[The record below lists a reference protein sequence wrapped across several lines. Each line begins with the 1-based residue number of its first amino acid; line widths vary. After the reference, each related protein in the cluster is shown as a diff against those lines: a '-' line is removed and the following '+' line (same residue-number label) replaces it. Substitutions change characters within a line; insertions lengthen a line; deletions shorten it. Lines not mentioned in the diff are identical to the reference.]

1 LAPDFVSPG
10 GWQAPPMAAR
20 HSHLVNREQRAR
32 VADLVRV
39 IAAAAAVAPGQRS
52 VVGARHL
59 PSRDLA
65 FLQVTKI
72 NLSSFRL
79 IFL

>member
-39 IAAAAAVAPGQRS
+39 IAAAAAVVRGRQQQR
-52 VVGARHL
+52 R
-59 PSRDLA
+59 RREILA
-65 FLQVTKI
+65 WAEVCRWSSP
-72 NLSSFRL
+72 SSFT
-79 IFL
+79 

>member
-1 LAPDFVSPG
+1 
-10 GWQAPPMAAR
+10 M
-20 HSHLVNREQRAR
+20 R